1 MVEDA
6 AELTLPVAVVR
17 RLRDELRCLGIGF
30 LSEEAE
36 DAVCVT
42 IITYVEEVR

>member
-1 MVEDA
+1 MIEDA
-6 AELTLPVAVVR
+6 AELALTIAVVR
-17 RLRDELRCLGIGF
+17 RFGDELRCLGVGF
-30 LSEEAE
+30 LGEEAK